1 MSHRVLIT
9 TLSLNGNYGG
19 ILQAFA
25 LQRVVRDLGFEPVTD
40 TSRPKSLLK
49 RLRWRLLQQPYRWF
63 RRVSRS
69 RSDRQWLMSRRVT
82 APLRAFVAQN
92 IRTGSYME
100 IAGTPRGRAR
110 LARRY
115 RTFVVGSDQ
124 VWRARYA
131 DIPTQFLDVLE
142 PIAGGRP
149 RRISYAA
156 SFGVDDIAEYTP
168 DDRSR
173 AAALIRRFDAVSVRE
188 DSGVAICREEF
199 GVGAERHVDPT
210 MLLTVDR
217 YRALVSRAE
226 GVVSPAAGRLLL
238 YRLDSNDEIGRIQA
252 LIDERLG
259 LPTLEFL
266 PSQPS
271 GYDAFA
277 ADPGSSPAAASQA
290 VFSAAR
296 ADFGSRAP
304 CVPRGLIR
312 ATCAV
317 CAARADARPA
327 SRCARSQSPGRMQ
340 KHRSVT
346 WTLLQAGSGPRRR
359 RLGRPK
365 SRPLTINQTPGVEK
379 RDDPRSRLVRATFKA

>member
-110 LARRY
+110 LARRF

-142 PIAGGRP
+142 P
-149 RRISYAA
+149 
-156 SFGVDDIAEYTP
+156 
-168 DDRSR
+168 SR
-173 AAALIRRFDAVSVRE
+173 AAGRVGSRTRHRSASMTSRSTPRTIALAPRRSSG
-188 DSGVAICREEF
+188 DS
-199 GVGAERHVDPT
+199 T
-210 MLLTVDR
+210 
-217 YRALVSRAE
+217 
-226 GVVSPAAGRLLL
+226 
-238 YRLDSNDEIGRIQA
+238 
-252 LIDERLG
+252 RLG
-259 LPTLEFL
+259 
-266 PSQPS
+266 
-271 GYDAFA
+271 
-277 ADPGSSPAAASQA
+277 
-290 VFSAAR
+290 AR
-296 ADFGSRAP
+296 GFRRGDLSRR
-304 CVPRGLIR
+304 VRRGR
-312 ATCAV
+312 
-317 CAARADARPA
+317 
-327 SRCARSQSPGRMQ
+327 
-340 KHRSVT
+340 
-346 WTLLQAGSGPRRR
+346 
-359 RLGRPK
+359 
-365 SRPLTINQTPGVEK
+365 
-379 RDDPRSRLVRATFKA
+379 

>member
-142 PIAGGRP
+142 PIAGDRP

-277 ADPGSSPAAASQA
+277 ADPVVFTLPSIEHWLASFA
-290 VFSAAR
+290 SADFVLTDSFHGCVFSILFNRPFIVHANQERGAAR
-296 ADFGSRAP
+296 FASLLRVFGLEHHRVGADTRSIDERVFAP
-304 CVPRGLIR
+304 DWDRVNSVLTVERERGLSYLR
-312 ATCAV
+312 E
-317 CAARADARPA
+317 
-327 SRCARSQSPGRMQ
+327 Q
-340 KHRSVT
+340 
-346 WTLLQAGSGPRRR
+346 L
-359 RLGRPK
+359 
-365 SRPLTINQTPGVEK
+365 
-379 RDDPRSRLVRATFKA
+379 